1 MNRLSSVLVVGLIAG
16 GLLGCSLQKEDQI
29 AKGFQSKD
37 PKIRMETAEQLAEC
51 GNPRALQLL
60 ELQRD
65 DPDFQVRDKVREAIA
80 KINKQ
85 TFMK

>member
-1 MNRLSSVLVVGLIAG
+1 MNRFLMVVLVCVLTLGV
-16 GLLGCSLQKEDQI
+16 LGCGKEDEI
-29 AKGFQSKD
+29 AKGFKSTD
-37 PKIRMETAEQLAEC
+37 PKIRMETAELLGEM

-60 ELQRD
+60 ELQKD
-65 DPDFQVRDKVREAIA
+65 DPDFQVRDHVRAAIV

>member
-1 MNRLSSVLVVGLIAG
+1 MKRIASVLVA
-16 GLLGCSLQKEDQI
+16 GLLVVGVWGCSLNKEDHI
-29 AKGFQSKD
+29 AKGFKSTD
-37 PKIRMETAEQLAEC
+37 PKVRIETAEQLGEC

-60 ELQRD
+60 ELQKD
-65 DPDFQVRDKVREAIA
+65 DPDFQVRDKVRAAIT

>member
-1 MNRLSSVLVVGLIAG
+1 MKRVVTLLAVCVLSA
-16 GLLGCSLQKEDQI
+16 GLLGCMMYKEDQI

-37 PKIRMETAEQLAEC
+37 PKIRMETADQLAEC

-60 ELQRD
+60 ELQKE